1 MMTRSKILL
10 LLLFML
16 WLPIGLSAASGKI
29 SGRVYDQQSGE
40 ALVAANVMITE
51 KWDNDRAIE
60 LERKIGAFSDDDGYF
75 ILLNITPGYYTLRV
89 SMIGYSDYNIEQLR
103 VNMDRTV
110 KVDVPMLQKAVSLA
124 AVTVVAEKEII
135 KPDLASSQEIIV
147 RERLEDAPS
156 LRMDEFI
163 SGMKG
168 IDLISD
174 NDGAGLSIRGG
185 SVRETDIQVD
195 GISSRDAR
203 SGNSYLSIN
212 STSVEEMQVLTGG
225 FEAKYGGIQSGL
237 VNVITKEGSREK
249 FDFSGRLNY
258 TPAGQQ
264 RFFGTNPWGEEGLI
278 YRIFADT
285 TENGYA
291 YTGTA
296 DDTTGTIPIEFSGFR
311 GWEYRREGTRNY
323 QPIGLDVNNLGDAEL
338 KRQLWLIQHPT
349 YEVAAN
355 PDIYFEG
362 TLTGPVPLTK
372 NSTFM
377 LAGKLE
383 RSEFAY
389 PIGPRDAYLDWNTHL
404 KINIR
409 PSDNSKLSVSGMYAH
424 LSTNTTSRPST
435 VGGGLQ
441 DYSSR
446 FGYLSNSEQAVRQ
459 QASIL
464 SNYNQMYNKSFLQY
478 LDQYWFMGGLKW
490 NQTLSPRSYFTL
502 EAQVN
507 YQDNNIRPMSADPT
521 LEENYVWLDTM
532 YQVLNYPV
540 IGTPNGSTNYG
551 KDLTD
556 LFYIFGGLQAV
567 DSSYTISTAVKGNY
581 TAQLG
586 RNHQFETGFNFNY
599 THSFVYAGTWYQSS
613 QMYTTG
619 VPDTWQYYTARPI
632 EAGVYVQDKLE
643 FRGLIAT
650 IGLRGDY
657 FNPQKDMF
665 LLEHPIDQAYPDF
678 YNLVYQY
685 LPGSWGSYE
694 RWVVFREMM
703 WSPPDW
709 PSAPYRGEFKV
720 SPRLGVSF
728 PITVNSKMYFN
739 YGHFYQRPNYNYLYN
754 MAIVGDKAIIPTP
767 ELPMARTVSYE
778 FGYEQRFLDQFL
790 ANVVVYYKDMSN
802 TPLPRTWINYWEEFS
817 ATKYAPDGYS
827 DTRGIELR
835 LEKSSGRFFTFW
847 CNMDYMLKSWGQ
859 SGTRYLYENRVTAA
873 NESRSANLTTLT
885 PLPTANANVNFHTP
899 MRFGN
904 PARGFYPFGGWRAS
918 LQFRWADGGE
928 IVLRTDPLTGEQQK
942 AKVVDYSNT
951 DLRLVKRF
959 AVGEHYLEFGVT
971 VSNLFNRKR
980 LYTGGMSATQ
990 YNNYK
995 DSLKFPFEEGDEHGN
1010 DKWGE
1015 WNKDYIDT
1023 GWFEAPIFLTPR
1035 RIVATLSLDI

>member
-1 MMTRSKILL
+1 MMAERSKILL

-16 WLPIGLSAASGKI
+16 WIPFGLEAASGKI
-29 SGRVYDQQSGE
+29 SGRVYDRQNGE
-40 ALVAANVMITE
+40 ALVAANVMITQ
-51 KWDNDRAIE
+51 KWDNESAID
-60 LERKIGAFSDDDGYF
+60 LERKIGAFTDNDGYF
-75 ILLNITPGYYTLRV
+75 IILNVEPGYYTLKV
-89 SMIGYSDYNIEQLR
+89 TMIGYSDYRLEQVR
-103 VNMDRTV
+103 VNMDRTIQV
-110 KVDVPMLQKAVSLA
+110 EFPMIQKAVSLE

-147 RERLEDAPS
+147 RERLQDAPA

-163 SGMKG
+163 SSMKG

-185 SVRETDIQVD
+185 SVSETDIQLD
-195 GISSRDAR
+195 GISARDAR

-212 STSVEEMQVLTGG
+212 SSSVEELQVLTGG

-249 FDFSGRLNY
+249 YSFSARVNY

-264 RFFGTNPWGEEGLI
+264 RFFGENPWGEEGI
-278 YRIFADT
+278 IFRIFGDT
-285 TENGYA
+285 TENGFA
-291 YTGTA
+291 FTGAAADTA
-296 DDTTGTIPIEFSGFR
+296 GIIPTEFSGFR
-311 GWEYRREGTRNY
+311 GWNNNSEGRRNY
-323 QPIGLDVNNLGDAEL
+323 ESVGLTIRNLPAAL
-338 KRQLWLIQHPT
+338 KHELWLIQHPT
-349 YEVAAN
+349 YEVAQR
-355 PDIYFEG
+355 PDIYLEG

-372 NSTFM
+372 TATFM

-389 PIGPRDAYLDWNTHL
+389 PIGPRDYYLDWNTHL
-404 KINIR
+404 KITLR
-409 PSDNSKLSVSGMYAH
+409 PSENSKLSLSGMYAH
-424 LSTNTTSRPST
+424 MSTNTTSRPST

-464 SNYNQMYNKSFLQY
+464 QNYNQMYNKSFLQY
-478 LDQYWFMGGLKW
+478 LDQYWFMGGIKW

-507 YQDNNIRPMSADPT
+507 YQDNNIMPMAADPT
-521 LEENYVWLDTM
+521 LESSLVWLDTL

-567 DSSYTISTAVKGNY
+567 DSSYTVSTSVKGNY
-581 TAQLG
+581 AAQLG
-586 RNHQFETGFNFNY
+586 RNHLLEAGFNFNY

-632 EAGVYVQDKLE
+632 EGGIYIQDKLE

-657 FNPQKDMF
+657 FNPQKDKF
-665 LLEHPIDQAYPDF
+665 ILEHPINQAYPDF

-685 LPGSWGSYE
+685 LPGAWGSYE
-694 RWVVFREMM
+694 RWVVFRDMLE
-703 WSPPDW
+703 SPPNW
-709 PSAPYRGEFKV
+709 PTEAYHGEFKV

-767 ELPMARTVSYE
+767 ELPMAKTVSYE
-778 FGYEQRFLDQFL
+778 FGYEQSFLNNFL

-802 TPLPRTWINYWEEFS
+802 IPLPRTWINYWEEFS

-827 DTRGIELR
+827 DTRGVELR
-835 LEKSSGRFFTFW
+835 LEKSAGRFFTFW
-847 CNMDYMLKSWGQ
+847 CNLDYMLKSWGQ
-859 SGTRYLYENRVTAA
+859 SGMRYQYENRVTAA
-873 NESRSANLTTLT
+873 NEARSANLSTLT
-885 PLPTANANVNFHTP
+885 PLPTANISAAFHTP
-899 MRFGN
+899 ANYGL
-904 PARGFYPFGGWRAS
+904 PLGGIYPLGGWRIS
-918 LQFRWADGGE
+918 TQFRWADGGE
-928 IVLRTDPLTGEQQK
+928 IVIRTDPLTGEQLK
-942 AKVVDYSNT
+942 AKIVDYSNT
-951 DLRLVKRF
+951 DLRAVKRF
-959 AVGEHYLEFGVT
+959 ALAEHYLELGVT
-971 VSNLFNRKR
+971 ITNLFNQKR
-980 LYTGGMSATQ
+980 LYTGGMSSTQ

-995 DSLKFPFEEGDEHGN
+995 NSLKFPFEDGDEHGN

-1023 GWFEAPIFLTPR
+1023 GWLEAPVFLTPR
-1035 RIVATLSLDI
+1035 RIVVSLTLDI